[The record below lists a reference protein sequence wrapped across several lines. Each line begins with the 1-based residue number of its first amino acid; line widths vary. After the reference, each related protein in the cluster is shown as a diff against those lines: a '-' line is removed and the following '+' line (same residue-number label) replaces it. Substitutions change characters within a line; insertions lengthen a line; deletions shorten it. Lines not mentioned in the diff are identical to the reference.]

1 MIHKGSCLC
10 GGVAFE
16 VHGDLRPVI
25 FCHSTQC
32 RKQTGHYLAAT
43 SCALKDFRLIR
54 ADSLAWYKA
63 SPAAKRGFCNLC
75 GSTMF
80 WQPEPPAEAISIT
93 PGVFDGPTGLKAEGH
108 IYCADKGDY
117 YEIPTHEGYRKQQ
130 WED

>member
-1 MIHKGSCLC
+1 MHTGSCLC

-25 FCHSTQC
+25 FCHCTQC

-43 SCALKDFRLIR
+43 SCALKDFRLIQS
-54 ADSLAWYKA
+54 ASLAWYKA

-80 WQPEPPAEAISIT
+80 WQPEPVGDAISIT
-93 PGVFDGPTGLKAEGH
+93 AGVLDGPTGLKAEGH
-108 IYCADKGDY
+108 IYEAHARARISLSSSPYPVK
-117 YEIPTHEGYRKQQ
+117 RNS
-130 WED
+130 